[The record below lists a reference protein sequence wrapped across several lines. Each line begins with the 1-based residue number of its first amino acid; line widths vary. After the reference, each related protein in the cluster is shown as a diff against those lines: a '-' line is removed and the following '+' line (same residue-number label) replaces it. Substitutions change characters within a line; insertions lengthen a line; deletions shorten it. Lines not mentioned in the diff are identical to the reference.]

1 MPQQSLVTV
10 ATDGFR
16 DYVDLPDGRRVNLGS
31 VSVLKLVSSL
41 VRGSYQCRSAL
52 DAFLKRKQAVI
63 AVDLSALE
71 DMLKPKRARWAA
83 YDDPFIPTVSVI
95 APLAGTLQPSK
106 GASMDPEKTQSEAIK
121 AQIAELE
128 SQIALIEQTAKEHA
142 AGSQSDEQIQ
152 GSIESLKRLVSELGK
167 EPKGQSDNHAFY
179 FKLAS
184 LEETLTKVEGCGCAT
199 EADLTT
205 FHMTASDLFMEIAGK
220 TLRAAVDEDVLE
232 DLELFMENTSS
243 LHSKKM
249 TVINNLKKKMESG
262 DYNPDRAPQA
272 WMYWVEDGVK
282 AYVREFSANPRTMFP
297 MELKK
302 ALADRL
308 AKRYEEVIRNGE
320 YGDLKIKTAAEGDG
334 EVSGPAPAV
343 AQAIGVDDPYK
354 GKPLSDND
362 TYYKLADETDV
373 GTAPVEGTSEEVA
386 KTTKVDNPYAGKD
399 QSKNNTYYKL
409 AAADVP
415 FINEAIADSVMSKV
429 ESTLRTVE
437 ASSKKGGEIAKKDL
451 NIIASRLA
459 TLIEASSLDDPSL
472 SVALRKLSGMVDK
485 IQTHFST

>member
-41 VRGSYQCRSAL
+41 VRGSYQCRRAL
-52 DAFLKRKQAVI
+52 DTFLKSKQAVI

-95 APLAGTLQPSK
+95 APFAGTLQPSK

-128 SQIALIEQTAKEHA
+128 SQIALVEQTAKEHA
-142 AGSQSDEQIQ
+142 SGSQSNEQLQ

-184 LEETLTKVEGCGCAT
+184 LEETISKIEGCGCAT

-205 FHMTASDLFMEIAGK
+205 FHTTASDLFMEVAGK
-220 TLRAAVDEDVLE
+220 TLKAAVDDDVLE
-232 DLELFMENTSS
+232 DLELFMENTGS
-243 LHSKKM
+243 LHAKKM
-249 TVINNLKKKMESG
+249 TIISNLRKKMEAGKYESA
-262 DYNPDRAPQA
+262 RAPQA
-272 WMYWVEDGVK
+272 WMYWVEEGVK

-302 ALADRL
+302 ALAERL
-308 AKRYEEVIRNGE
+308 SKRYEDAIKGGE
-320 YGDLKIKTAAEGDG
+320 YGKLDTKTAAEG
-334 EVSGPAPAV
+334 EVSGPAPEV
-343 AQAIGVDDPYK
+343 AKATGVDDPYK

-429 ESTLRTVE
+429 EATLRTVE
-437 ASSKKGGEIAKKDL
+437 ASVKKGGEIARKDL

-472 SVALRKLSGMVDK
+472 SVSLRKLSGMVDQ